1 MKIIAQYLEIRQ
13 IYGLAINE
21 TEKINKLG
29 WKKNSRTR
37 LSGSKQVSD

>member
-13 IYGLAINE
+13 IYRQAINK

-29 WKKNSRTR
+29 WTKNSRMR